1 MQFLDIN
8 GVRKIKQYID
18 TLLEN
23 IETGIANLA
32 TVATTGSYN
41 DLTNKPTIP
50 SIDATP
56 TDGSSNVV
64 SSSGVYAAL
73 QDILAQM
80 ISFDS
85 VSTNQDGTLIITLSN
100 GDTITVDLNHNH
112 PQYPKYVH
120 LEDESD
126 MPASPENDTMY
137 LIDGES
143 GCGGTYTLPVAS
155 SSALGGIK
163 TGYTQ
168 SGHNYPVVLDTNNAA
183 YVNVPFTNIVYLT
196 SESAMPASPDSNTL
210 YVILES

>member
-1 MQFLDIN
+1 MPDVSKIRLPDSTEVNIKDARIS
-8 GVRKIKQYID
+8 GVD
-18 TLLEN
+18 N
-23 IETGIANLA
+23 
-32 TVATTGSYN
+32 
-41 DLTNKPTIP
+41 
-50 SIDATP
+50 TP
-56 TDGSSNVV
+56 TSGSENVV
-64 SSSGVYAAL
+64 TSGGVFSAIA
-73 QDILAQM
+73 QILGLTS
-80 ISFDS
+80 IT
-85 VSTNQDGTLIITLSN
+85 TNQDGTLLFTLSN

-126 MPASPENDTMY
+126 MPASPETDIMY
-137 LIDGES
+137 LIDGEGGS
-143 GCGGTYTLPVAS
+143 GGGTYTLPAAS

-168 SGHNYPVVLDTNNAA
+168 SGQNYPVALDANNAA

>member
-1 MQFLDIN
+1 MAIKKVKLPNNTVVDIN
-8 GVRKIKQYID
+8 DARIPGVD
-18 TLLEN
+18 T
-23 IETGIANLA
+23 
-32 TVATTGSYN
+32 
-41 DLTNKPTIP
+41 
-50 SIDATP
+50 TP
-56 TDGSSNVV
+56 TSGSTNIVT
-64 SSSGVYAAL
+64 SSGVYDAL
-73 QDILAQM
+73 QNILSQ
-80 ISFDS
+80 IVGFDS
-85 VSTNQDGTLIITLSN
+85 VSSNQDGTLIIALSN

-126 MPASPENDTMY
+126 MPASPETDTMY
-137 LIDGES
+137 LIDGEGGS
-143 GCGGTYTLPVAS
+143 GGGTYTLPAAS

-168 SGHNYPVVLDTNNAA
+168 SGQNYPVALDANNKA